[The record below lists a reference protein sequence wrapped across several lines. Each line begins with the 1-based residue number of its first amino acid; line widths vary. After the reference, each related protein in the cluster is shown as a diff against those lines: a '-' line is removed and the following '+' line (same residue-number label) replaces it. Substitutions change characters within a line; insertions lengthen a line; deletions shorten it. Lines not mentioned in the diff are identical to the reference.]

1 LQASKTGY
9 VNTTTTVSVALNQTT
24 NGTITL
30 LLPAQ
35 PSNLP
40 LFAGVGVAVAAV
52 ALVAAYMFLR
62 RRKQAKKLP
71 VK

>member
-1 LQASKTGY
+1 M
-9 VNTTTTVSVALNQTT
+9 
-24 NGTITL
+24 
-30 LLPAQ
+30 LLPLAQ

-52 ALVAAYMFLR
+52 ALVVAYLFLR